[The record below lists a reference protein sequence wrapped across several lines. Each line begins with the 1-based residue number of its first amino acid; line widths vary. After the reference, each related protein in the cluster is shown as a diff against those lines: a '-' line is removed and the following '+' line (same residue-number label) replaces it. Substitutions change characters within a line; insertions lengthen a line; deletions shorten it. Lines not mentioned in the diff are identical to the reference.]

1 MKTWWQR
8 RWAPAVPSRWR
19 AQCPGGAMRH
29 GTRRCAGRR
38 AQIVPIKW
46 WFFMVTQASN
56 IKKHDGRMGILI
68 FHGDSSIIK
77 EHGGFSWGYYG
88 DVMNDLG
95 KVNHDLSVLLN
106 PGMAIYQSYYIIYF
120 CYYFINITII
130 VIYISLVRLSYP
142 QMAAGGLIGF

>member
-1 MKTWWQR
+1 
-8 RWAPAVPSRWR
+8 
-19 AQCPGGAMRH
+19 
-29 GTRRCAGRR
+29 
-38 AQIVPIKW
+38 
-46 WFFMVTQASN
+46 MV
-56 IKKHDGRMGILI
+56 I

-95 KVNHDLSVLLN
+95 KVNHDLTVLLN
-106 PGMAIYQSYYIIYF
+106 PGIAIYQSYYY

-130 VIYISLVRLSYP
+130 VIYIYLVRLSYP

>member
-1 MKTWWQR
+1 M
-8 RWAPAVPSRWR
+8 
-19 AQCPGGAMRH
+19 
-29 GTRRCAGRR
+29 
-38 AQIVPIKW
+38 
-46 WFFMVTQASN
+46 TQASN

-95 KVNHDLSVLLN
+95 KVNHDLTVLLN
-106 PGMAIYQSYYIIYF
+106 PGMAIYQSYYIIYY

-130 VIYISLVRLSYP
+130 VIYIYISLVRLSYP